1 MIALVVSLHVVPEH
15 LDDFLAAIGENAER
29 SFTDEPGCLRF
40 DVVQDTA
47 DPHHFHFYELYAD
60 EDALAAHRT
69 APHFAQWRSAA
80 DRFVVPGS
88 QVNTIAERIFH
99 HGGGEAA

>member
-15 LDDFLAAIGENAER
+15 LDDFTAAIRENAER
-29 SFTDEPGCLRF
+29 SYTDEPGCLWF
-40 DVVQDTA
+40 DVVQDEA

-60 EDALAAHRT
+60 HDALAAHRA
-69 APHFAQWRSAA
+69 APHFATWRAAA

-88 QVNTIAERIFH
+88 QVNTIAERRFH
-99 HGGGEAA
+99 HGGDEAS

>member
-1 MIALVVSLHVVPEH
+1 MIALVVSLHVVPAH

-40 DVVQDTA
+40 DVVQDTT

-60 EDALAAHRT
+60 EDALAAHRA
-69 APHFAQWRSAA
+69 APHFKQWRSAA
-80 DRFVVPGS
+80 NRFVVPGS
-88 QVNTIAERIFH
+88 QVNTIAELLYH
-99 HGGGEAA
+99 HGGGEEA